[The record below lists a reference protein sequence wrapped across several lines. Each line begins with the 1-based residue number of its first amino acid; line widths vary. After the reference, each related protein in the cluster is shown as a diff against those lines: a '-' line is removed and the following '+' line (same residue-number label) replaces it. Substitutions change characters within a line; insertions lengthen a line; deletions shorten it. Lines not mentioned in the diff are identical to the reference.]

1 METQFR
7 PRSAAFLLFALTL
20 VAPLA
25 ADNYPRQP
33 GVDVQSYI
41 FRVTLSDDTDEIV
54 GETTVDVRFVQDGLE
69 SFALDLASPAGGKG
83 MSVSSVTSG
92 GAAVPFTH
100 RDDRL
105 LIRLPAPSKTGERA
119 AFTIQYR
126 GVPAGGAENGQKRQ
140 WAGTWCFANVSAP
153 LPYGGAT
160 P

>member
-1 METQFR
+1 METAL
-7 PRSAAFLLFALTL
+7 PLFALALTL
-20 VAPLA
+20 ALPLA

-33 GVDVQSYI
+33 GVDVQNYV
-41 FRVTLSDDTDEIV
+41 FRVTLSDDTDEIA

-105 LIRLPAPSKTGERA
+105 LIRLPDRKSTRLNSRPFG
-119 AFTIQYR
+119 
-126 GVPAGGAENGQKRQ
+126 N
-140 WAGTWCFANVSAP
+140 
-153 LPYGGAT
+153 
-160 P
+160 